1 MSPLQ
6 LSVVN
11 KHKNITYL
19 LSLSL
24 SSLLLSLPPPLPYLP
39 PSPLSPS
46 FLPLSLPPDSLTR
59 SLAQSTERLRDLEQQ
74 LEQVLASRSAAVQQL
89 EEQLAAN
96 ERELHTARE
105 RAEELTQ
112 IVEDLKR
119 EQEDE
124 DKEEEE
130 ELETLRE
137 SVDSLSQQ
145 LTGALEELE
154 RAQRQ

>member
-1 MSPLQ
+1 M
-6 LSVVN
+6 
-11 KHKNITYL
+11 
-19 LSLSL
+19 
-24 SSLLLSLPPPLPYLP
+24 
-39 PSPLSPS
+39 
-46 FLPLSLPPDSLTR
+46 
-59 SLAQSTERLRDLEQQ
+59 
-74 LEQVLASRSAAVQQL
+74 
-89 EEQLAAN
+89 
-96 ERELHTARE
+96 
-105 RAEELTQ
+105 
-112 IVEDLKR
+112 EDLKR